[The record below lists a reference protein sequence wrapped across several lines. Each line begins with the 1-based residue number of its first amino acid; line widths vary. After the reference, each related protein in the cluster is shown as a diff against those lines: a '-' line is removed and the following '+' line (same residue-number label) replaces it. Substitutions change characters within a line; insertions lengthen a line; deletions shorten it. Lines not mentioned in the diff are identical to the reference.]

1 MARTAKFTDIAIDN
15 SEIIK
20 LKKDLARYGQ
30 KDVLKVL
37 SKFHREIAKE
47 QLSDIRPLARKQPV
61 PMANKS
67 AMGFT
72 ASGTRTEAKVNVKTS
87 DRYPTAISLE
97 RGRRFQYVPV
107 RGSGKTR
114 AITAQ
119 QVGNLKYSRPGAKFP
134 YRKWTGNQRDQG
146 DSSFYKAGKSGY
158 VAGKTIQRN
167 QNNIM
172 QTYSDRM
179 FDALVKAIK

>member
-61 PMANKS
+61 PLANKS

-87 DRYPTAISLE
+87 TRYPTAISLE

-107 RGSGKTR
+107 KGSSKPR
-114 AITAQ
+114 AITQAE
-119 QVGNLKYSRPGAKFP
+119 VGRLPHSRPGAKFP

-146 DSSFYKAGKSGY
+146 DSTFYKAGKSGY

-167 QNNIM
+167 QNDIM

>member
-1 MARTAKFTDIAIDN
+1 MARAAKFTDIAIDN

-20 LKKDLARYGQ
+20 MKKDLAKYAN
-30 KDVLKVL
+30 KDVLKVV

-47 QLSDIRPLARKQPV
+47 LLSDIRPLARKQQV
-61 PMANKS
+61 PLANKS

-72 ASGTRTEAKVNVKTS
+72 ASGTRTEAKINVKTS

-107 RGSGKTR
+107 RGSSKPR

-134 YRKWTGNQRDQG
+134 YRKWTGNQHDNG
-146 DSSFYKAGKSGY
+146 DSTFYKAGKSGY

-167 QNNIM
+167 QNRILE
-172 QTYSDRM
+172 TYSDRL
-179 FDALVKAIK
+179 FDALVKGIK